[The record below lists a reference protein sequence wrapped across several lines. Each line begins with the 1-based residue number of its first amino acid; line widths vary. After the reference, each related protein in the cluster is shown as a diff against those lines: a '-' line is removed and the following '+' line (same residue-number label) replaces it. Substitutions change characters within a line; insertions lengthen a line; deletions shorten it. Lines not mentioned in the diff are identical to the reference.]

1 MEKRKKK
8 VNNTHGITLI
18 TLAVTIIILLILAGV
33 TISALTGDDGIIQQS
48 KLATEEASKKVA
60 KEEIK
65 RIVREYDLTSRSQTL
80 EEFLKTKVPDRIDS
94 VINNGDGTLIVTK
107 NGYAVTV
114 NDTEKKDD
122 DKKDNTTKGDNTIDD
137 DTKPEPVITVGV
149 AKVVE
154 NSNGTGSALGEAST
168 YLGNTLYITFS
179 HSITGGSTTVSPSI
193 PYAVT
198 SNGTYKFTI
207 TGIVDGKIYTKDV
220 SVIVNQFIYWE
231 IGDYVDYTYDAAN
244 NFVLTSEI
252 SGAIDN
258 PTDGIQQIKDLEWRI
273 LNIDVEE
280 KTVDLISARVSS
292 GVWLGGI
299 LGYNNGPYLLNEIC
313 RAHYSNKTLGVEAR
327 NINLLDME
335 KHLTTAGI
343 TARNT
348 SAGDVKYGTTETYT
362 TTTEYP
368 SLYAGQKGAGV
379 NVTEA
384 DAGTIEQPD
393 ISKGND
399 PYEES
404 KKLATTEPTK
414 DSTSKTGNPLTVT
427 QTYYNMEI
435 NSTNYGNAANVLRE
449 PFYWVATRFVNTN
462 HEARFG
468 LRLVGN
474 GLGGDYLFIEGDL
487 NNVACNLRPVVSI
500 PFSLLSE
507 KKDSRGA
514 WKLK

>member
-1 MEKRKKK
+1 
-8 VNNTHGITLI
+8 
-18 TLAVTIIILLILAGV
+18 
-33 TISALTGDDGIIQQS
+33 
-48 KLATEEASKKVA
+48 
-60 KEEIK
+60 
-65 RIVREYDLTSRSQTL
+65 
-80 EEFLKTKVPDRIDS
+80 
-94 VINNGDGTLIVTK
+94 
-107 NGYAVTV
+107 
-114 NDTEKKDD
+114 
-122 DKKDNTTKGDNTIDD
+122 
-137 DTKPEPVITVGV
+137 
-149 AKVVE
+149 
-154 NSNGTGSALGEAST
+154 
-168 YLGNTLYITFS
+168 
-179 HSITGGSTTVSPSI
+179 
-193 PYAVT
+193 
-198 SNGTYKFTI
+198 
-207 TGIVDGKIYTKDV
+207 
-220 SVIVNQFIYWE
+220 
-231 IGDYVDYTYDAAN
+231 
-244 NFVLTSEI
+244 
-252 SGAIDN
+252 
-258 PTDGIQQIKDLEWRI
+258 
-273 LNIDVEE
+273 
-280 KTVDLISARVSS
+280 
-292 GVWLGGI
+292 
-299 LGYNNGPYLLNEIC
+299 
-313 RAHYSNKTLGVEAR
+313 
-327 NINLLDME
+327 ME

-348 SAGDVKYGTTETYT
+348 SAGDVKYGTTKTYT

-462 HEARFG
+462 HEACFG